1 LKDDDQASNVNGV
14 TNMAIK
20 IIKKTPL
27 EPALAEST
35 AKTQEAPTMALEAV
49 QPPTLQPEAQEA
61 PKAANTAPMET
72 PQDILTALRDFANL
86 PPKSKKTLMLVHRG
100 KGTSWKV
107 LGHDLDSGRTRLVST
122 DNIEINPILRQRE
135 VNLYYPLWR

>member
-1 LKDDDQASNVNGV
+1 
-14 TNMAIK
+14 MAIK
-20 IIKKTPL
+20 IVKKTPL
-27 EPALAEST
+27 QPVPAEAPAT
-35 AKTQEAPTMALEAV
+35 AQEAPTQAPVEA
-49 QPPTLQPEAQEA
+49 QPPTPQPEAQEA
-61 PKAANTAPMET
+61 PKAANPAPMET
-72 PQDILTALRDFANL
+72 PQDILTALKDFANL

-122 DNIEINPILRQRE
+122 DNIEINPILGQRE